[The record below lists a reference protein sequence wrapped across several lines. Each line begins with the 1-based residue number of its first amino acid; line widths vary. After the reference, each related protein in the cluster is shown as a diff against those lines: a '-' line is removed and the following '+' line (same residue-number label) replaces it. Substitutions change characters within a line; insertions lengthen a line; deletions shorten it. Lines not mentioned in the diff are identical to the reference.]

1 MTKSRIGKNKTG
13 RGAIR
18 GRLFDVSSAA
28 TVAAGKTVNWF

>member
-18 GRLFDVSSAA
+18 GRWFDVKPAA
-28 TVAAGKTVNWF
+28 VAAGKTVNWF